1 MSTITMEA
9 NPTTAGFR
17 QVSVILRGEPEP
29 INRWI
34 QEWNAARVGYYVAV
48 IVMGTGVYGAAM
60 GYWRE
65 AEQALY
71 TAIKFPL
78 IILLTMLGNGL
89 LNGML
94 APLLGLNLS
103 FRQSFQ
109 AILMSSMISG
119 AILGS
124 FSPIVFF
131 LIWNAPPMTTHVSGV
146 YDLIMLTHVTLIAF
160 AGTMGNLRLAQLLQR
175 LSGSKAISRRVLF
188 AWLAGNLFLGTQL
201 SWILRPFIGS
211 PGLPIQFLRDHP
223 FDGNFYE
230 TIFRAIKHLLF

>member
-1 MSTITMEA
+1 MEA
-9 NPTTAGFR
+9 NPTTAAFR
-17 QVSVILRGEPEP
+17 QISVILRGEPEP

-34 QEWNAARVGYYVAV
+34 QEWNAARVLHYVVV
-48 IVMGTGVYGAAM
+48 IVAGTGIYGAAM
-60 GYWRE
+60 GYWRDPM
-65 AEQALY
+65 QAAY
-71 TAIKFPL
+71 TAVKFPL

-94 APLLGLNLS
+94 APLLGLNIS

-109 AILMSSMISG
+109 AILMSSMIAG

-131 LIWNAPPMTTHVSGV
+131 LIWNAPQMTSHVSGV

-160 AGTMGNLRLAQLLQR
+160 AGMAGNLRLAQLLHR
-175 LSGSKAISRRVLF
+175 LSGSNAISRRVLF
-188 AWLAGNLFLGTQL
+188 AWLAGNLFLGSQL
-201 SWILRPFIGS
+201 SWILRPFIGA
-211 PGLPIQFLRDHP
+211 PGMPIQFLRDHP

-230 TIFRAIKHLLF
+230 TIFSALKYLFSW